1 MSHRTHCVVE
11 MLFELAFPTTDK
23 CPWCRQRFMKRQKK
37 KNIIILEDNP
47 TDGERKKRE
56 LDALLFGEL
65 VFPKIETPKGYVTL
79 RDLDGEACCQISTK
93 KIPF

>member
-1 MSHRTHCVVE
+1 MHTLRRASALNAHLPTVVLVLSAE
-11 MLFELAFPTTDK
+11 RD
-23 CPWCRQRFMKRQKK
+23 FMKKKK

-47 TDGERKKRE
+47 TDEERKKRE

-79 RDLDGEACCQISTK
+79 RDLNGEACCQISTK

>member
-1 MSHRTHCVVE
+1 MAHTTQSKC
-11 MLFELAFPTTDK
+11 FECTLAYSSASA
-23 CPWCRQRFMKRQKK
+23 WCRQRFMKRQKK

-47 TDGERKKRE
+47 TDEERKKRE

>member
-1 MSHRTHCVVE
+1 MSLV
-11 MLFELAFPTTDK
+11 PTTFYEETEK
-23 CPWCRQRFMKRQKK
+23 EKYY
-37 KNIIILEDNP
+37 P
-47 TDGERKKRE
+47 TDEERKKRE